1 MFLTGDP
8 GCGKTTVV
16 RKLAEIFS
24 NQGIRAGGVISGEIR
39 RGVGRVGFSLED
51 LLTHEV
57 GILAHVEQIDGPQVG
72 KYRVNLKDVERV
84 GAAAVR
90 RAIAEADV
98 IVVDELGP
106 MELHSD
112 AFVQTIETALASVK
126 NVIGTIH
133 KRASHPLVLSIKS
146 NSAYQVLE
154 VTVENRDNLPKTIAD
169 DLSRHG

>member
-1 MFLTGDP
+1 
-8 GCGKTTVV
+8 VV
-16 RKLAEIFS
+16 RKLVEILS
-24 NQGIRAGGVISGEIR
+24 NQGIRAGGVISGEVR

-51 LLTHEV
+51 LLTHDV
-57 GILAHVEQIDGPQVG
+57 GMLAHVEQIDGPRVG
-72 KYRVNLKDVERV
+72 KYRVNLKDVEHI
-84 GAAAVR
+84 GAAAVQ

-112 AFVQTIETALASVK
+112 AFVQAIDTALASVK

-146 NSAYQVLE
+146 NPACQLLE
-154 VTVENRDNLPKTIAD
+154 VTVKNRDNLPKTIAD
-169 DLSRHG
+169 ELRRHG